1 MDEKIV
7 QFLEKVRGT
16 FGDDGAALVSKA
28 IDWAKEKHGASLRAS
43 GEPAWEH
50 DFRVASTLL
59 DMGMDMDSV
68 IAGLVHDITEHR
80 TSGYFPKNGG
90 SAASSPSSDH
100 AAGKSVDR
108 ATEPGTGPEAGK
120 AAGSEA
126 SPVRKGKPGHQEQ
139 KLEDRQKEAHR
150 KALGA
155 VPDPVITAEFGED
168 TAKIVAGVA
177 RLSTVRAKNKTVQAA
192 ETMRK
197 MLFAMTGDI
206 RVIIVK
212 LADKLDSMR
221 TLKSLPEDR
230 QKTIAAE
237 TLDIFAPLA
246 DRLGISWLKDELED
260 LSLKVL
266 NREVFD
272 QIKEIVSAKKGTR
285 EKFLARVSEEIRRAS
300 LKEGISVEV
309 GSRAKHFY
317 SIYQKMRRKGKP
329 AEELYDLL
337 GLRLICESDN
347 DCYALLGLVHRLWK
361 PIDGRFKDYIAM
373 PKANGYRSLHTTVM
387 CYDGQLLEVQIRTRY
402 MHAIAEF
409 GVASHWLYKK
419 GSTTERPRLEDLPII
434 NRLKQWNEF
443 VSQGAEYLDEIKREL
458 LKDSIFVFTPRGEVI
473 ELPSGATAIDF
484 AFAIHTDVGS
494 HCLGARADG
503 AIIPLDAEL
512 KNTQIVEIITSPL
525 AKPNLNWLKLAHTS
539 KARSK
544 IRAILVQSGQALA
557 IDKSIVVGKK
567 PSDEKSREAAQ
578 QEEAKLLAEKTFASA
593 AVAGAE
599 HGRTEVE
606 FRTYKPQQELRSD
619 HVGLSINGARNMMIR
634 IAGCCMPVTGDAIVG
649 YVSRGRGIIIHR
661 ADCKSINAVADFAQR
676 KIEVRWEDASYCI
689 ARFRVSTKMEPGIF
703 SEIENAVRKFAGR
716 LREGKL
722 GERGDGTFSGF
733 FTMETD
739 TRENLKK
746 VSKALKGLPS
756 IISIEEE

>member
-1 MDEKIV
+1 MDQILV
-7 QFLEKVRGT
+7 QFLEKARGT
-16 FGDDGAALVSKA
+16 FGEAGAALAEKA
-28 IDWAKEKHGASLRAS
+28 FEWAKKKHSGALRAS

-59 DMGMDMDSV
+59 DMGMDLDSV
-68 IAGLVHDITEHR
+68 LAGLLHDSTENR
-80 TSGYFPKNGG
+80 SSGYFPSG
-90 SAASSPSSDH
+90 AAIPASPASPAARSDT
-100 AAGKSVDR
+100 AA
-108 ATEPGTGPEAGK
+108 PEAHKGK
-120 AAGSEA
+120 A
-126 SPVRKGKPGHQEQ
+126 GHQGPKPEGKQ
-139 KLEDRQKEAHR
+139 KDAHR

-155 VPDPVITAEFGED
+155 VPDPAIGAEFGEE

-221 TLKSLPEDR
+221 TLKYLPEDR

-260 LSLKVL
+260 LSFKVL

-272 QIKEIVSAKKGTR
+272 QIKDIVSSKKTTR
-285 EKFLARVSEEIRRAS
+285 EKFLARAGEEIRRAS
-300 LKEGISVEV
+300 LKAGINVEV

-337 GLRLICESDN
+337 GLRLICDSDNDN

-387 CYDGQLLEVQIRTRY
+387 CYEGQLLEVQIRTRY

-419 GSTTERPRLEDLPII
+419 GSTAERPRLEDLPIV

-494 HCLGARADG
+494 HCLGAKADG

-544 IRAILVQSGQALA
+544 IRALLVQNGQALA
-557 IDKSIVVGKK
+557 IDKSIVVGRK
-567 PSDEKSREAAQ
+567 PEREKAEEKGRETLQQDETR
-578 QEEAKLLAEKTFASA
+578 LLTEKILPGTI
-593 AVAGAE
+593 VE
-599 HGRTEVE
+599 HGRAEVE

-619 HVGLSINGARNMMIR
+619 RAGFSIGGAKNMMIR

-661 ADCKSINAVADFAQR
+661 ANCTSINAVADFEQR
-676 KIEVRWEDASYCI
+676 KIEVRWEDASCCI
-689 ARFRVSTKMEPGIF
+689 ARFRVSAKMEPGIF
-703 SEIENAVRKFAGR
+703 SEIEAAVRKFSGR

-722 GERGDGTFSGF
+722 GERGDGTLSGF

-746 VSKALKGLPS
+746 VSKALKGIPS

>member
-90 SAASSPSSDH
+90 SAASSSASDH
-100 AAGKSVDR
+100 AAGKSVEH
-108 ATEPGTGPEAGK
+108 AAGK
-120 AAGSEA
+120 SIDK
-126 SPVRKGKPGHQEQ
+126 STKPGQ
-139 KLEDRQKEAHR
+139 KLEDRQKDAHR

-155 VPDPVITAEFGED
+155 VPDPAITAEFGED

-567 PSDEKSREAAQ
+567 PADEKAREAAQ
-578 QEEAKLLAEKTFASA
+578 HEEAKLLAEKTFASA
-593 AVAGAE
+593 AGAE
-599 HGRTEVE
+599 HGRAEVE

-619 HVGLSINGARNMMIR
+619 KAGLSINGARNMMIR